1 MATLGQKGRRP
12 REAALNG
19 QHWLQLRAA
28 DGYLNIVAFDPFR
41 VHRVGEA
48 ILGRAEIYGRTYHV
62 RCMERVP
69 AWRICDAAGNWD
81 TKVTFAELNGVFQQG
96 EEWQLKVEANSAAPH
111 CWEEIDERR
120 SEEGHKRAW

>member
-12 REAALNG
+12 RAATLDG

-48 ILGRAEIYGRTYHV
+48 ILGRAEIYGQTYHV
-62 RCMERVP
+62 RYMERVP

-81 TKVTFAELNGVFQQG
+81 TQVAFEELNGVFQQG
-96 EEWQLKVEANSAAPH
+96 EEWQLRVEANSAAPH
-111 CWEEIDERR
+111 CWEGIDERH